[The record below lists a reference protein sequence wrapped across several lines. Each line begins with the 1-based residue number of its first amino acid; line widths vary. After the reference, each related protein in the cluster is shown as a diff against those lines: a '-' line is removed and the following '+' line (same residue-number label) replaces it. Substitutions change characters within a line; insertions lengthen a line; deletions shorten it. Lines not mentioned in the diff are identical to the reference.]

1 MDYQQE
7 PREYFGG
14 SMINMPMADFVKEHL
29 HLIDVLKHGSRKA
42 QTAEANSQANEL
54 KLRRGK
60 GSASSKTSAKV
71 VPITEE
77 AKEDHGVGVGDITIL
92 TLKEKVDHD
101 KRKFRANKER
111 EAAEKAANKKPKR
124 GHLRKLFKR
133 FF

>member
-14 SMINMPMADFVKEHL
+14 SMIKMPMADFVKEHH

-54 KLRRGK
+54 KRRGK
-60 GSASSKTSAKV
+60 GITSSKTSAKV

-77 AKEDHGVGVGDITIL
+77 AKEDHGIGVGNVTLL
-92 TLKEKVDHD
+92 TLEEKVDHD

-111 EAAEKAANKKPKR
+111 EAAEKAAKKKSKR
-124 GHLRKLFKR
+124 GHLRQLKS
-133 FF
+133 FFF